1 MCEGQRTT
9 SSIGHHPT
17 SFIKHISIYLLFV
30 SLFNDMYDDQL
41 DCKLPRLFCPFLPD
55 PFWIAGN
62 ASTVLL
68 H

>member
-1 MCEGQRTT
+1 M
-9 SSIGHHPT
+9 
-17 SFIKHISIYLLFV
+17 
-30 SLFNDMYDDQL
+30 SLNIYDDQL
-41 DCKLPRLFCPFLPD
+41 DCKLPRLFCLFLPD